1 MRKPDEKASKS
12 YLEKKTSTIEESQ
25 K

>member
-1 MRKPDEKASKS
+1 M
-12 YLEKKTSTIEESQ
+12 EKKTSTITT